1 LKTGVVKNMIAE
13 KAKLKTDE
21 LSREELIALIYEMAK
36 EISELK
42 AEIARLKQPPTTSK
56 NSSQPPSRDFK
67 ASTEKKRKRSRK
79 KGATPGHEKQERQ
92 LGDNPNKVIEV
103 YVDNCENCHVNLL
116 DQVPVQVTRRQITE
130 LPEIKPV
137 VIETRQYEVICPCCG
152 KLQHGKLPEGLEV
165 GRYFGPR
172 LEAVVTDLHHEH
184 HVGFKRLLKI
194 CEELFGL
201 TLSAGGAVSIVERAG
216 RAAQAEA
223 EAIGEQVRRS
233 KMIGS
238 DETSARVHGKNWWQW
253 VFVGERC
260 EYHLVVPSRGY
271 DVVEEFMRECE
282 AEVWVCDCWKAQLR
296 APAKAHQIC
305 LAHQIRNLQGLIEKR
320 PQLAWAREVQA
331 LFRKAIRLGNRREKM
346 TRSGYIRQTTI
357 IEKQTDRLLKRRFI
371 GIGTNLLERYRKYR
385 DALFVFLY
393 RSDVPAHNNA
403 CERAL
408 RPSVIHRKVMGS
420 FRSDWGAQ
428 AYAAL
433 ATVLNT
439 AKHNGQSAFQKLLL
453 LMGKPILPFLCHASF
468 A

>member
-1 LKTGVVKNMIAE
+1 MIPEA
-13 KAKLKTDE
+13 AKMKMEDQ
-21 LSREELIALIYEMAK
+21 SREELIALIYEMAE
-36 EISELK
+36 EIRELK
-42 AEIARLKQPPTTSK
+42 AEIARLKQPPTTSQ

-67 ASTEKKRKRSRK
+67 VTTEKKRKRSKK
-79 KGATPGHEKQERQ
+79 KGAKPGHEKQERQ
-92 LGDNPNKVIEV
+92 LVDNPHKIIEV
-103 YVDNCENCHVNLL
+103 YVDNCENCDLNLL
-116 DQVPVQVTRRQITE
+116 DQVPVGVTRRQITE

-137 VIETRQYEVICPCCG
+137 VIETRQYEVLCPCCG
-152 KLQHGKLPEGLEV
+152 ELQRGRLPEGLEA

-184 HVGFKRLLKI
+184 HVGFRRLLKI
-194 CEELFGL
+194 CEEIFGL
-201 TLSAGGAVSIVERAG
+201 SLSAGGAVSIVERAG

-223 EAIGEQVRRS
+223 EAIGERVRQS
-233 KMIGS
+233 KVIGS
-238 DETSARVHGKNWWQW
+238 DETSARVHGQNWWQW

-260 EYHLVVPSRGY
+260 EYHLIVPSRGY
-271 DVVEEFMRECE
+271 DVVEEFMHECE
-282 AEVWVCDCWKAQLR
+282 AEVWVCDCWKAQLN

-320 PQLAWAREVQA
+320 PRLAWASEVQT

-346 TRSGYIRQTTI
+346 TRNGYNRQTAI
-357 IEKQTDRLLKRRFI
+357 IERQMEQLLKRRFG

-385 DALFVFLY
+385 PALFVFLY

-439 AKHNGQSAFQKLLL
+439 AKHNGQSAFQKLVQ
-453 LMGKPILPFLCHASF
+453 LMGMPVLPFLHHPSF

>member
-1 LKTGVVKNMIAE
+1 MIAE
-13 KAKLKTDE
+13 TAKLKIE
-21 LSREELIALIYEMAK
+21 EQSREELIALINELAK

-42 AEIARLKQPPTTSK
+42 AEIARLKQPPTTSQ

-67 ASTEKKRKRSRK
+67 TSTKKRKRSKK
-79 KGATPGHEKQERQ
+79 KGAKPGHEKQERP
-92 LGDNPNKVIEV
+92 LVENPNQVIEV
-103 YVDNCENCHVNLL
+103 YAGHCENCDHNLL
-116 DQVPVQVTRRQITE
+116 DQVPVQVIRRQITE

-137 VIETRQYEVICPCCG
+137 VIETRQYEVLCPCCG
-152 KLQHGKLPEGLEV
+152 KLQRGKLPEGLEDR
-165 GRYFGPR
+165 RYFGPR

-216 RAAQAEA
+216 KAAQAEA
-223 EAIGEQVRRS
+223 EAIGERVRQS
-233 KMIGS
+233 KVIGS

-260 EYHLVVPSRGY
+260 EYHLIEPSRGY

-282 AEVWVCDCWKAQLR
+282 AEVWVCDCWKAQLN
-296 APAKAHQIC
+296 APAKVHQIC

-320 PQLAWAREVQA
+320 PRLAWAREMQT
-331 LFRKAIRLGNRREKM
+331 LFRKAIHLRNRQEKM
-346 TRSGYIRQTTI
+346 TAGGYRTQVAM
-357 IEKQTDRLLKRRFI
+357 IEMRLEQLLERTFKGLGR
-371 GIGTNLLERYRKYR
+371 NLLDRYRKYR
-385 DALFVFLY
+385 DSLFIFLH
-393 RSDVPAHNNA
+393 RLDVPAHNNA

-408 RPSVIHRKVMGS
+408 RPSVIHRKVLGS

-439 AKHNGQSAFQKLLL
+439 AKRNGQSAFQKLVL
-453 LMGKPILPFLCHASF
+453 LMSTPVFHFLSPSI
-468 A
+468 

>member
-1 LKTGVVKNMIAE
+1 MIPE
-13 KAKLKTDE
+13 TAKLKIE
-21 LSREELIALIYEMAK
+21 EQSREELIALIYELAQ

-42 AEIARLKQPPTTSK
+42 AEIVRLKQPPTTSQ

-67 ASTEKKRKRSRK
+67 SSTEKKRKRSKK
-79 KGATPGHEKQERQ
+79 KGAKPGHEKQERQ
-92 LGDNPNKVIEV
+92 LVENPNKVIEV
-103 YVDNCENCHVNLL
+103 YVDNCENCQRNLL
-116 DQVPVQVTRRQITE
+116 DQVPVQVIRRQITE

-152 KLQHGKLPEGLEV
+152 EVQRGKLPEGLES

-172 LEAVVTDLHHEH
+172 LEAVVIDLHHEH

-216 RAAQAEA
+216 KAAQAEA
-223 EAIGEQVRRS
+223 EAIGEQVRQS
-233 KMIGS
+233 KVIGS

-253 VFVGERC
+253 VFVGEHC
-260 EYHLVVPSRGY
+260 EYHLIEPGRGY
-271 DVVEEFMRECE
+271 AVVEKFMQKCE
-282 AEVWVCDCWKAQLR
+282 AEVWVCDCWKAQLN

-320 PQLAWAREVQA
+320 PRLVWAKEMQM
-331 LFRKAIRLGNRREKM
+331 LFRKAIHLRNRQEKM
-346 TRSGYIRQTTI
+346 TAGGYKRQVAM
-357 IEKQTDRLLKRRFI
+357 IERRLKQLLERTFKGLGR
-371 GIGTNLLERYRKYR
+371 NLLERYRKYR
-385 DALFVFLY
+385 ASLFTFLH
-393 RSDVPAHNNA
+393 RFDVPAHNNA

-408 RPSVIHRKVMGS
+408 RPSVIHRKVLGS

-439 AKHNGQSAFQKLLL
+439 AKRNGQSAFQKLVQ
-453 LMGKPILPFLCHASF
+453 LMGTPVLHFLSPSA
-468 A
+468 